1 MRILIGKT
9 KSITVAFVCLWVQ
22 VVRQVAASSLARVS
36 YRMTSVPNDARALL
50 LACDYDTHTW
60 VQNEREMKV
69 TVKRVVFV
77 RFVCS
82 IVNKVLQE
90 LKKII

>member
-1 MRILIGKT
+1 M
-9 KSITVAFVCLWVQ
+9 
-22 VVRQVAASSLARVS
+22 AASSLARVS
-36 YRMTSVPNDARALL
+36 YRMTSVPNDTRALL
-50 LACDYDTHTW
+50 LECNYDTHTW
-60 VQNEREMKV
+60 VQEEREMKV